1 MKVQRIGILLLV
13 LCIIGITIVS
23 TTLIRY
29 EKRTTS
35 RDMVNKGRYLVTL
48 IALHSIKDFEGN
60 KRAFFLRTLHDYIAS
75 EGLAYCLI
83 HDHTGQPFVVLDPYN
98 LVSRIPQAVQLK
110 SLHTMGLTD
119 QTFHTSNQDQ
129 TIYEF
134 AKSMFE
140 NGEQT
145 GTVRLGLR
153 PPPISLFSME
163 RVGLLATI
171 AFFIFAMV
179 PFVFLGI
186 KVALHPLKN
195 LRVKMENMAG
205 TSMPVETT
213 TAKVPGMEDVIAT
226 LDQSLGLLRE
236 RYKRLETA
244 NVESQAKK
252 GVIAYERK
260 QIARILDAVHYG
272 IIITDTHDHINHMN
286 AYMLNLLS
294 KARRDVIDKPLGE
307 ILEHEKILSFISGE
321 EGVTQKA
328 TQRDIET
335 TFPAHAPGETFQV
348 TLSYLDDG
356 DGPITGKVLCVKN
369 ITNQKSVD
377 RAKHEFVAHVAHELR
392 APLTTIKSYNEML
405 MDGEI
410 ADSETQKEFYNTINE
425 ETDRLAG
432 LIENLL
438 NMSKIEMGSLTTD
451 RELVKTDRLVKD
463 CVAAIEAPAQKK
475 HITIEK
481 KLPDKWPSLV
491 GDKEL
496 LKVAMIN
503 ILGNAVKYSPENS
516 NIALSLSEQDH
527 TVIFD
532 VMDQGYGISE
542 EDLNHIFDQFYR
554 SSDPHISEQT
564 GSGLGLAMT
573 SDIIQLHGGRIEV
586 QSTPGKG
593 THFSIRLPRKDYQLG
608 KQQESPGH

>member
-1 MKVQRIGILLLV
+1 MKIQRIAFV
-13 LCIIGITIVS
+13 LIVMCLIGISVVS
-23 TTLIRY
+23 TALIRY
-29 EKRTTS
+29 EQRKRT
-35 RDMVNKGRYLVTL
+35 DDIVNKGRYLVTL

-60 KRAFFLRTLHDYIAS
+60 KRSFFLRTLHDYISS

-83 HDHTGQPFVVLDPYN
+83 HDHTGKPFVVLDPYK
-98 LVSRIPQAVQLK
+98 LISKIPQDVRLR

-119 QTFHTSNQDQ
+119 QAFNTSNSDE

-153 PPPISLFSME
+153 PIPISLFSME
-163 RVGLLATI
+163 RVRLLATI
-171 AFFIFAMV
+171 ALFMFSMV
-179 PFVFLGI
+179 PFVFFGI
-186 KVALHPLKN
+186 KLALRPVRN
-195 LRVKMENMAG
+195 LSLQIENMAG
-205 TSMPVETT
+205 TSTPIE
-213 TAKVPGMEDVIAT
+213 AKTGKAPRVDDLIAS
-226 LDQSLGLLRE
+226 LDQSVSLLKE

-244 NVESQAKK
+244 NIESQAQK
-252 GVIAYERK
+252 GVIAYEKKR
-260 QIARILDAVHYG
+260 IARILDVVHYG
-272 IIITDTHDHINHMN
+272 IVITDTHDNINHMN
-286 AYMLNLLS
+286 AHMLNLLS
-294 KARRDVIDKPLGE
+294 KERNDVIDRPLGE
-307 ILEHEKILSFISGE
+307 VLEHEEVLSLVSDQG
-321 EGVTQKA
+321 GVAHKT

-335 TFPAHAPGETFQV
+335 TFPAHAPGEAFQV
-348 TLSYLDDG
+348 TLSYLNDG
-356 DGPITGKVLCVKN
+356 DGSITGKVISVKN
-369 ITNQKSVD
+369 VTSQKSVD

-410 ADSETQKEFYNTINE
+410 DNIETQKEFYNTINE
-425 ETDRLAG
+425 ETDRLAR

-438 NMSKIEMGSLTTD
+438 NMSKIEMGNLTID
-451 RELVKTDRLVKD
+451 RGLVKTDGVVKD
-463 CVAAIEAPAQKK
+463 CIAAIEAPAQKK

-503 ILGNAVKYSPENS
+503 VLGNAVKYSPENS
-516 NIALSLSEQDH
+516 NITFSLSEVDH
-527 TVIFD
+527 TIIFD
-532 VMDQGYGISE
+532 VIDQGYGISE
-542 EDLNHIFDQFYR
+542 EDINHIFDQFYR

-573 SDIIQLHGGRIEV
+573 SDIIRLHDGHIKV
-586 QSTPGKG
+586 QSTPGQG
-593 THFSIRLPRKDYQLG
+593 THFSIELPKEDYHLG
-608 KQQESPGH
+608 K